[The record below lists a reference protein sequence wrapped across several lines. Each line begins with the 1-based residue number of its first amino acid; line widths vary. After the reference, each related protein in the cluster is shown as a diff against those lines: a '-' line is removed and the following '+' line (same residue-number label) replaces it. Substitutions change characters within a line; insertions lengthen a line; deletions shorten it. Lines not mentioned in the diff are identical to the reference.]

1 MNITRVSAMVLA
13 IGTILL
19 VGTVLIFGC
28 GSTVAATTDSESEV
42 VQASACPEDTSRS
55 RILDVNYRELV
66 SRADLHYNK
75 QVRTSMEGLPVGNGV
90 MGSLIWTT
98 PKQLKLQINRV
109 DVYAANSSTN
119 SFPRVD
125 SDYSHGCGF
134 IDIEFA
140 DYGPDAFPADN
151 TQQHLSL
158 YDGVVSVKGNN
169 VSAEVF
175 AWHDGDVMAVRITDN
190 REKSDSIKVTLRALR
205 PVTYRLRNHYA
216 FTRPCCCSRKSN
228 YVTPAVRRRG

>member
-1 MNITRVSAMVLA
+1 MKKVAMPKEYYLIQFLA
-13 IGTILL
+13 FTLL
-19 VGTVLIFGC
+19 FIFEAAAFSQDSS
-28 GSTVAATTDSESEV
+28 GSTM
-42 VQASACPEDTSRS
+42 
-55 RILDVNYRELV
+55 LDVNYRKLI
-66 SRADLHYNK
+66 SRADLHYDK

-90 MGSLIWTT
+90 MGSLVWTT

-109 DVYAANSSTN
+109 DVYCANSSTN

-134 IDIEFA
+134 IDVEFA
-140 DYGPDAFPADN
+140 DYGPDSFPADN

-175 AWHDGDVMAVRITDN
+175 ALPQADVMAVRITDN
-190 REKSDSIKVTLRALR
+190 RDKPDSIKVTLRALR
-205 PVTYRLRNHYA
+205 PVTYR
-216 FTRPCCCSRKSN
+216 
-228 YVTPAVRRRG
+228 